1 MTMMMM
7 NTKVGANLGT
17 TTTGIIAALAAS
29 GQKAHSALQLALC
42 HCIFNIRF
50 VCNLYSVLTEYYSG
64 SPTVMYS
71 RGWGT

>member
-1 MTMMMM
+1 MTIMMM

-50 VCNLYSVLTEYYSG
+50 VCTLYSLRTTQVLQL
-64 SPTVMYS
+64 
-71 RGWGT
+71 